1 MRPLILAL
9 LLLLLVPASTLA
21 LDCTPDFNWTCASNG
36 FFDYLVGQPGEVI
49 CGVDYT
55 GWTLNVVNVTVTTG
69 GWVAMAA
76 VSAASASPGTWVD
89 SAIILMDDC
98 GAGTCVTSTQ
108 STGVTQL
115 NVCVEPGVHT
125 FIIASHTTAPGA
137 VVNFSPACF
146 TCEQADGNGFGPC
159 AACGAVSTEP
169 ESWGSLKSRF
179 N

>member
-1 MRPLILAL
+1 MRPLFLA
-9 LLLLLVPASTLA
+9 LLLLVPASALA

-36 FFDYLVGQPGEVI
+36 FFDYLSGQPGEVI

-55 GWTLNVVNVTVTTG
+55 GWTLNVVNVNVTTG
-69 GWVAMAA
+69 GWMAMA
-76 VSAASASPGTWVD
+76 AASASSVNPGTGVA

-108 STGVTQL
+108 STGVAQL
-115 NVCVEPGVHT
+115 NVCLEPGVHT

-137 VVNFSPACF
+137 VVNFSPACI
-146 TCEQADGNGFGPC
+146 TCAQAETYGLGLC

-179 N
+179 K